1 MQQNNN
7 LSKYLYLFKGVI
19 FGLISL
25 ISAVLLSA
33 LFIYKSNL
41 SDKFYIP
48 LMLASVVLSG
58 FVSGYLSVMKI
69 RKNGFMNGAVSTVA
83 SVVVLFIAMLVANRG
98 FNFLMIIPCLILV
111 VSGTLGGIAAVN
123 IKHKNK
129 KK

>member
-58 FVSGYLSVMKI
+58 FLSGYLSVMKI
-69 RKNGFMNGAVSTVA
+69 RKNGLMNGAVSTVA
-83 SVVVLFIAMLVANRG
+83 SVIVLFIAMSVANRG
-98 FNFLMIIPCLILV
+98 FNFFMIIPCFILV

>member
-7 LSKYLYLFKGVI
+7 LSKYLYLFKGI
-19 FGLISL
+19 ISGLISL
-25 ISAVLLSA
+25 ISAILLSA

-69 RKNGFMNGAVSTVA
+69 RKNGLMNGAVSTVA
-83 SVVVLFIAMLVANRG
+83 SVIVLFIAMSVANRG
-98 FNFLMIIPCLILV
+98 FNLLMIIPCLILV

>member
-69 RKNGFMNGAVSTVA
+69 RKNGLMNGAVSTVA
-83 SVVVLFIAMLVANRG
+83 SVIVLFIAMSVANRG
-98 FNFLMIIPCLILV
+98 FNFLMIFPCLILV

>member
-7 LSKYLYLFKGVI
+7 LSKYLCLFKGVI
-19 FGLISL
+19 SGLISL

-69 RKNGFMNGAVSTVA
+69 RKNGLMNGAVSTVA
-83 SVVVLFIAMLVANRG
+83 SVIVLFIAMSVANRG
-98 FNFLMIIPCLILV
+98 FNLLMIIPCLILV

>member
-25 ISAVLLSA
+25 ITAVLLSA

-58 FVSGYLSVMKI
+58 FVSGYLSVIKI
-69 RKNGFMNGAVSTVA
+69 RKNGLMNGAVSTVA

-98 FNFLMIIPCLILV
+98 FNLLMIIPCLILV

>member
-25 ISAVLLSA
+25 ITAVLLST

-69 RKNGFMNGAVSTVA
+69 RKNGLMNGAVSTVA
-83 SVVVLFIAMLVANRG
+83 SVVVLFIAMSVANRG

>member
-25 ISAVLLSA
+25 ISAVLLST

-69 RKNGFMNGAVSTVA
+69 RKNGLMNGAVSTVA
-83 SVVVLFIAMLVANRG
+83 SVIVLFIAMSVANRG
-98 FNFLMIIPCLILV
+98 FNLLMIIPCLILV

>member
-19 FGLISL
+19 SGLISL

-48 LMLASVVLSG
+48 LMLASIVLSG

-69 RKNGFMNGAVSTVA
+69 RKNGLMNGAVSTVA
-83 SVVVLFIAMLVANRG
+83 SVIVLFIAMSVANRG
-98 FNFLMIIPCLILV
+98 FNLLMIIPCLILA

>member
-25 ISAVLLSA
+25 ISAVLLSV

-98 FNFLMIIPCLILV
+98 FNLLMIIPCLILV